1 MVKNVY
7 APEEVSPPG
16 ETLGETLAVIGMTQ
30 AELALRTGRP
40 LKTIN
45 EIVQGK
51 AAITAETA
59 LQLERVLKV
68 PAAFWNNRE
77 AQYREALA
85 RRARKAD
92 LEKHV
97 DRLAEVPYAAMVKVG
112 WVPPAKDPVAK
123 LDNILSFFGVASVP
137 ALDNLVSGVQFRR
150 SSAYT
155 ANRFAILAW
164 LRKGRVDAEKVTC
177 ATYSETLFRRVL
189 HNVRSLTVTLP
200 EGFDSHLVE
209 MCARAGVAVVFTR
222 ELPKTHVSGAAR
234 WLTSEK
240 AVIQITLR
248 YKTDD
253 QFWFTFFHEAAHIL
267 LHGKREGVFIDK
279 NDPLDESEEEVHV
292 DGVTQVHDEKIEQ
305 EANKWAS
312 DFLIPPAELKNLP
325 RAPFS
330 KSAIAAFAKRIG
342 VSPGIVVGR
351 LQHERLLPFTHMH
364 DLKRNLIWAED
375 RNEHGQG
382 S

>member
-1 MVKNVY
+1 MVKNEY
-7 APEEVSPPG
+7 TPEEVSPPG
-16 ETLGETLAVIGMTQ
+16 ETLAETLDAIGMTQ

-45 EIVQGK
+45 EIIQGK

-59 LQLERVLKV
+59 LQLERVLNV

-92 LEKHV
+92 LEKYV
-97 DRLAEVPYAAMVKVG
+97 DRLDEVPYAAMAKLG
-112 WVPPAKDPVAK
+112 WVAPAKDPVAK
-123 LDNILSFFGVASVP
+123 LDNLLSFFGVASVP
-137 ALDNLVSGVQFRR
+137 ALDNLVSGAQFRR

-164 LRKGRVDAEKVTC
+164 LRHGRVGAERIVC
-177 ATYSETLFRRVL
+177 APYNEALFRRVL
-189 HNVRSLTVTLP
+189 HEVRALTVTLP
-200 EGFDSHLVE
+200 DGFDSQLVT

-267 LHGKREGVFIDK
+267 LHGRREGVFIDK
-279 NDPLDESEEEVHV
+279 NIEDHDESVHL
-292 DGVTQVHDEKIEQ
+292 DGMTQVHDDKVEQ
-305 EANKWAS
+305 EANAWAS
-312 DFLIPPAELKNLP
+312 DFLIPRTELKNLP
-325 RAPFS
+325 RPPFS
-330 KSAIAAFAKRIG
+330 RQAIAAFANRIG
-342 VSPGIVVGR
+342 ISPGIVVGR
-351 LQHERLLPFTHMH
+351 LQHDGLLPFTHMH
-364 DLKRNLIWAED
+364 DLKRKLIWAED
-375 RNEHGQG
+375 AKQKRDE

>member
-1 MVKNVY
+1 MVRNEY
-7 APEEVSPPG
+7 TPEEVSPPG
-16 ETLGETLAVIGMTQ
+16 ETLSETLEAIGMTQ

-45 EIVQGK
+45 EIIQGK
-51 AAITAETA
+51 TAITAETA
-59 LQLERVLKV
+59 LQLERVLNV

-92 LEKHV
+92 LERHV
-97 DRLAEVPYAAMVKVG
+97 DRLSEVPYAAMVKVG
-112 WVPPAKDPVAK
+112 WVPPAKDPVTR

-137 ALDNLVSGVQFRR
+137 ALDNLVSGAQFRR

-164 LRKGRVDAEKVTC
+164 LRQGRVDAERIAC
-177 ATYSETLFRRVL
+177 APYNEALFRRVL
-189 HNVRSLTVTLP
+189 HEVRALTVTLP
-200 EGFDSHLVE
+200 AGFDSQLVA

-279 NDPLDESEEEVHV
+279 NDPIDADEEAVHV

-305 EANKWAS
+305 EANDWAS
-312 DFLIPPAELKNLP
+312 NFLIPPSELRNLP

-330 KSAIAAFAKRIG
+330 KSPIVTFANRIG

-351 LQHERLLPFTHMH
+351 LQHDRLLPFTHMH
-364 DLKRNLIWAED
+364 DLKRRLIWED
-375 RNEHGQG
+375 ANEQRER

>member
-1 MVKNVY
+1 MVRNEY
-7 APEEVSPPG
+7 TPEEVSPPG
-16 ETLGETLAVIGMTQ
+16 DTLSETLEAIGMTQ

-45 EIVQGK
+45 EIIQGK

-59 LQLERVLKV
+59 LQLERVLSI

-85 RRARKAD
+85 RHARKAD
-92 LEKHV
+92 LERFV
-97 DRLAEVPYAAMVKVG
+97 DRLVEIPYAAMAKIG

-123 LDNILSFFGVASVP
+123 LDNVLAFFGTASVP
-137 ALDNLVSGVQFRR
+137 ALENLVSGAQFRR
-150 SSAYT
+150 SGAYT

-164 LRKGRVDAEKVTC
+164 LRKGRVDAERISC
-177 ATYSETLFRRVL
+177 APYDETLFRRVL
-189 HNVRSLTVTLP
+189 HEARSLAAALP
-200 EGFDSHLVE
+200 DGFDSQLVA
-209 MCARAGVAVVFTR
+209 MCARAGVAVVFTP

-234 WLTSEK
+234 WLTPDK
-240 AVIQITLR
+240 AIIQITLR
-248 YKTDD
+248 YRTDD

-279 NDPLDESEEEVHV
+279 NDPIDESEEAVHV
-292 DGVTQVHDEKIEQ
+292 DGVTQVHDERIEQ

-312 DFLIPPAELKNLP
+312 DFLIPPAQLRHLP

-330 KSAIAAFAKRIG
+330 KVAIVAFANRIG

-351 LQHERLLPFTHMH
+351 LQHDRLLPFTHMQ
-364 DLKRNLIWAED
+364 DLKRKLIWA
-375 RNEHGQG
+375 NEV